1 MCARKCMMTNMKT
14 VLHIG
19 ESRESPND
27 PGGLTT
33 EWGFNGDNCDMEIRR
48 QQRSLV
54 VMI

>member
-1 MCARKCMMTNMKT
+1 MMTNMKA
-14 VLHIG
+14 VLLIG
-19 ESRESPND
+19 ESRESKND
-27 PGGLTT
+27 PDGLTK